1 MLRAGRLRVRVHAKI
16 DAPPQR
22 VWAWLGD
29 ISSHPRWMS
38 DAVAV
43 RFTSPSTR
51 GVGTT
56 FECETRVGPFRL
68 TDTME
73 VTEWKEGRVLAV
85 RHTGAVSG
93 TGRFVVR
100 RRWRGG
106 TSLTWHERLAFPWWM
121 GGPFAAVVAAPV
133 LRRIWRRDLA
143 ALKRLA
149 EHR

>member
-1 MLRAGRLRVRVHAKI
+1 M
-16 DAPPQR
+16 
-22 VWAWLGD
+22 WALVAD
-29 ISSHPRWMS
+29 IATHPRWMS

-43 RFTSPSTR
+43 RFTSPATR

-56 FECETRVGPFRL
+56 FECDTRVGPFRL

-73 VTEWKEGRVLAV
+73 VTEWREGRVLAV

-100 RRWRGG
+100 RRLRGG
-106 TSLTWHERLAFPWWM
+106 TSLVWQERLVFPWWM
-121 GGPFAAVVAAPV
+121 GGPFGAMASAPI

-149 EHR
+149 EGR